1 MTATARIL
9 RAGRG
14 AGELTSRVGI
24 GPAATALA
32 VLAIFW
38 ETVGRLANVDF
49 FPPLTVVLVTLGE
62 MISDGL
68 IISNLATSLTNL
80 VLGFAV
86 SLVIALTI
94 GLLMGAFRK
103 VEAALDIYVN
113 ALLTAPSLVF
123 APIFFSIWGLGR
135 ESIIAVVVMYSC
147 FIMIINTAAGVRA
160 VPRPLV
166 EMGLSFSASRTQMFR
181 YVVLPAATP
190 LIMAGVRL
198 GVGRAVKGMINGEM
212 FIAVV
217 GLGKM
222 VQDAGRQL
230 DAASVLA
237 VLIVIVVVAFASVA
251 VVQLIDNRL
260 TSWLP
265 STTRSN

>member
-1 MTATARIL
+1 MTATARIA

-14 AGELTSRVGI
+14 AGELTNRVGF
-24 GPAATALA
+24 GPAASALA
-32 VLAIFW
+32 VLAVVW
-38 ETVGRLANVDF
+38 ELIGRATNVPF
-49 FPPLTVVLVTLGE
+49 FPPLTVVLARLGE
-62 MISDGL
+62 MIADGL
-68 IISNLATSLTNL
+68 IVDNLLTSLTNL

-86 SLVIALTI
+86 SLAIALVI
-94 GLLMGAFRK
+94 GLLMGAFAK
-103 VEAALDIYVN
+103 VDAALDVYVN

-147 FIMIINTAAGVRA
+147 FIMIINTAAGVRS

-166 EMGLSFSASRTQMFR
+166 EMGTSFSASRWQLFR
-181 YVVLPAATP
+181 FVALPAATP

-217 GLGKM
+217 GLGKL

-251 VVQLIDNRL
+251 VVQAVDNRL

-265 STTRSN
+265 STARSR

>member
-1 MTATARIL
+1 MTAAARIA

-14 AGELTSRVGI
+14 AGELTTRVGI

-32 VLAIFW
+32 VLALTW
-38 ETVGRLANVDF
+38 EGLGRVWNVDF
-49 FPPLTVVLVTLGE
+49 FPPLTVVLAKLGDL
-62 MISDGL
+62 ISNGL
-68 IISNLATSLTNL
+68 IIRNLATSLTNL
-80 VLGFAV
+80 VFGFSV
-86 SLVIALTI
+86 SIVIALTI

-147 FIMIINTAAGVRA
+147 FIMIINTAAGVRN

-166 EMGLSFSASRTQMFR
+166 EMGTSFSASRVQLFR

-222 VQDAGRQL
+222 IQDAGRQL

-237 VLIVIVVVAFASVA
+237 ILIVIVVVAFASVA
-251 VVQLIDNRL
+251 IVQFIDSRL

-265 STTRSN
+265 STSRSR

>member
-1 MTATARIL
+1 VTTAARIA

-14 AGELTSRVGI
+14 AGELTHRVSLA
-24 GPAATALA
+24 PAAAALG
-32 VLAIFW
+32 VLAGTW
-38 ETVGRLANVDF
+38 ELIGRIADVPF
-49 FPPLTVVLVTLGE
+49 FPPLTTVLVRLGE
-62 MISDGL
+62 MIGDGL
-68 IISNLATSLTNL
+68 IIENLATSLTNL
-80 VLGFAV
+80 VLGFTV
-86 SLVIALTI
+86 SLAIALVV
-94 GLLMGAFRK
+94 GLLMGAFAK
-103 VEAALDIYVN
+103 VEAALDVYVN

-147 FIMIINTAAGVRA
+147 FIMIINTAAGVRT

-166 EMGLSFSASRTQMFR
+166 EMGTSFSATRWQLFR
-181 YVVLPAATP
+181 FVVLPAATP

-217 GLGKM
+217 GLGKL

-237 VLIVIVVVAFASVA
+237 VLIVIVVVAFVSVA
-251 VVQLIDNRL
+251 VVQAIDNRL

-265 STTRSN
+265 TTARSR

>member
-1 MTATARIL
+1 MTATARIA

-14 AGELTSRVGI
+14 AGELTNRVSLA
-24 GPAATALA
+24 PAAAALI
-32 VLAIFW
+32 VLGGAWEAI
-38 ETVGRLANVDF
+38 GRIADVPF
-49 FPPLTVVLVTLGE
+49 FPPLTTVLVRLGE
-62 MISDGL
+62 MIGDGL
-68 IISNLATSLTNL
+68 IIANLTTSLTNL

-86 SLVIALTI
+86 SLAIALVV
-94 GLLMGAFRK
+94 GLLMGAFAK
-103 VEAALDIYVN
+103 VEAALDVYVN

-147 FIMIINTAAGVRA
+147 FIMIINTAAGVRT

-166 EMGLSFSASRTQMFR
+166 EMGTSFSATRWQLFR
-181 YVVLPAATP
+181 LVVLPAATP

-217 GLGKM
+217 GLGKL

-237 VLIVIVVVAFASVA
+237 VLIVIVVVAFISVA
-251 VVQLIDNRL
+251 VVQAIDSRL

-265 STTRSN
+265 ETARSK

>member
-1 MTATARIL
+1 MTATARL
-9 RAGRG
+9 ARAGRS
-14 AGELTSRVGI
+14 AGELTNRVSLA
-24 GPAATALA
+24 PAAAALA
-32 VLAIFW
+32 VLAGSW
-38 ETVGRLANVDF
+38 ELVGRIANVPF
-49 FPPLTVVLVTLGE
+49 FPPLTTVLVRLRD
-62 MISDGL
+62 MIADGL
-68 IISNLATSLTNL
+68 ILDNLATSLTNL
-80 VLGFAV
+80 VLGFAI
-86 SLVIALTI
+86 SLAIALVV
-94 GLLMGAFRK
+94 GLLMGAFAK

-147 FIMIINTAAGVRA
+147 FIMIINTAAGVRT

-166 EMGLSFSASRTQMFR
+166 EMGTSFSATRWQLFR
-181 YVVLPAATP
+181 FVVLPAATP

-217 GLGKM
+217 GLGKL

-251 VVQLIDNRL
+251 IVQAVDNRL

-265 STTRSN
+265 QTARSR

>member
-1 MTATARIL
+1 
-9 RAGRG
+9 
-14 AGELTSRVGI
+14 
-24 GPAATALA
+24 
-32 VLAIFW
+32 VL
-38 ETVGRLANVDF
+38 VRLA
-49 FPPLTVVLVTLGE
+49 E

-68 IISNLATSLTNL
+68 ILSNLMTSLTNL

-86 SLVIALTI
+86 SLAIALVV
-94 GLLMGAFRK
+94 GLLMGAFAK

-147 FIMIINTAAGVRA
+147 FIMIINTAAGVRS

-166 EMGLSFSASRTQMFR
+166 EMGTSFSATRWQLFQF
-181 YVVLPAATP
+181 VVLPAATP

-217 GLGKM
+217 GLGKL

-237 VLIVIVVVAFASVA
+237 ILIVIVIVAFVSVA
-251 VVQLIDNRL
+251 VVQAIDHRL

-265 STTRSN
+265 STARSR

>member
-1 MTATARIL
+1 M
-9 RAGRG
+9 
-14 AGELTSRVGI
+14 
-24 GPAATALA
+24 
-32 VLAIFW
+32 
-38 ETVGRLANVDF
+38 
-49 FPPLTVVLVTLGE
+49 
-62 MISDGL
+62 
-68 IISNLATSLTNL
+68 TSLTNL

-86 SLVIALTI
+86 SLAIALVV
-94 GLLMGAFRK
+94 GLLMGAFAK
-103 VEAALDIYVN
+103 VEAALDVYVN

-135 ESIIAVVVMYSC
+135 EAIIAVVVMYSC
-147 FIMIINTAAGVRA
+147 FIMIINTAAGVRT

-166 EMGLSFSASRTQMFR
+166 EMGTSFSATRWQLFR

-217 GLGKM
+217 GLGKL

-251 VVQLIDNRL
+251 VVQAVDNRL
-260 TSWLP
+260 TGWLP
-265 STTRSN
+265 QTARSK

>member
-1 MTATARIL
+1 M
-9 RAGRG
+9 
-14 AGELTSRVGI
+14 
-24 GPAATALA
+24 
-32 VLAIFW
+32 
-38 ETVGRLANVDF
+38 
-49 FPPLTVVLVTLGE
+49 
-62 MISDGL
+62 
-68 IISNLATSLTNL
+68 TSLTNL
-80 VLGFAV
+80 VLGFGV
-86 SLVIALTI
+86 SLGIALVV
-94 GLLMGAFRK
+94 GLLMGAFRR
-103 VEAALDIYVN
+103 VEIALDVYVN

-147 FIMIINTAAGVRA
+147 FIMIINTAAGVRS

-166 EMGLSFSASRTQMFR
+166 EMGTSFSASRLQLFR
-181 YVVLPAATP
+181 YIVLPAATP

-237 VLIVIVVVAFASVA
+237 VLIVIVVVAFVSVA
-251 VVQLIDNRL
+251 VVQFIDDRL

-265 STTRSN
+265 STARSK

>member
-1 MTATARIL
+1 MTAAARIA

-14 AGELTSRVGI
+14 AGELTNRVGF

-32 VLAIFW
+32 VLAGVW
-38 ETVGRLANVDF
+38 ELIGRATNVPF
-49 FPPLTVVLVTLGE
+49 FPPLTVVLVRLGE
-62 MISDGL
+62 MVGDGL
-68 IISNLATSLTNL
+68 IFENLATSLTNL

-86 SLVIALTI
+86 SLTLALVV
-94 GLLMGAFRK
+94 GLLMGAFAK
-103 VEAALDIYVN
+103 VEAALDVYVN

-147 FIMIINTAAGVRA
+147 FIMIINTAAGVRG

-166 EMGLSFSASRTQMFR
+166 EMGTSFSATRWQLFR

-217 GLGKM
+217 GLGKL

-237 VLIVIVVVAFASVA
+237 VLIVIVIVAFASVA
-251 VVQLIDNRL
+251 VVQAIDNRL

-265 STTRSN
+265 STARSS